1 MTQDKQVKELDQSA
15 RNDAIAGI
23 LILLI
28 VFAFAS
34 ATGKIFVDPLDPGFS
49 ARDFPIVILIF
60 LGILAMA
67 LLRPA
72 FIALAKSGWRI
83 YEAGEADGL
92 LRYVVPMVAIA
103 SLYILLI
110 QMFQYPV
117 STFIASIGAVAIYGN
132 TGFKRLVFIPFIAT
146 IIYYVMFYGVL
157 GLFEEPGTVWSYSNQ
172 WYFRPLRDA
181 LGLF

>member
-1 MTQDKQVKELDQSA
+1 MTQGKQEKNLDQSA
-15 RNDAIAGI
+15 RNDAIAGM

-28 VFAFAS
+28 VLTFGL

-49 ARDFPIVILIF
+49 ARDFPVVILIV
-60 LGILAMA
+60 LGILAIV

-72 FIALAKSGWRI
+72 LLTLAKNGWRI

-92 LRYVVPMVAIA
+92 VRYVVPMVAIA

-146 IIYYVMFYGVL
+146 ILYYVMFYGVL
-157 GLFEEPGTVWSYSNQ
+157 GLFEEPGTVLTYSNQ
-172 WYFRPLRDA
+172 WYFRPLRNA

>member
-1 MTQDKQVKELDQSA
+1 MIQEEEENILDQSA

-23 LILLI
+23 LTLLI
-28 VFAFAS
+28 VLTFAS

-49 ARDFPIVILIF
+49 ARDFPIVIMVLLGF
-60 LGILAMA
+60 LAVA
-67 LLRPA
+67 LLRA
-72 FIALAKSGWRI
+72 ALIALAKSGWRI

-92 LRYVVPMVAIA
+92 VRYVVPMVVIA

-117 STFIASIGAVAIYGN
+117 ATFIASIGAVAIYGN

-146 IIYYVMFYGVL
+146 ILYYVLFYGVL
-157 GLFEEPGTVWSYSNQ
+157 GLFEEPGTVLSYSNQ